1 MFTSVMIENLRGV
14 NVRAWGLLLLL
25 STGCAAT
32 IRQAVL
38 QDVDANAHQKGAEV
52 VPEGAADDDD
62 PSKVCPPG
70 KIMHEDCRVTPC
82 KVTCEEPGDT
92 KR

>member
-1 MFTSVMIENLRGV
+1 MFTSATIKNLRGV
-14 NVRAWGLLLLL
+14 DARVWGLLLLL
-25 STGCAAT
+25 STGCAST

-38 QDVDANAHQKGAEV
+38 QDVV
-52 VPEGAADDDD
+52 VPEGVADDDD

-82 KVTCEEPGDT
+82 KITCEEPVDT